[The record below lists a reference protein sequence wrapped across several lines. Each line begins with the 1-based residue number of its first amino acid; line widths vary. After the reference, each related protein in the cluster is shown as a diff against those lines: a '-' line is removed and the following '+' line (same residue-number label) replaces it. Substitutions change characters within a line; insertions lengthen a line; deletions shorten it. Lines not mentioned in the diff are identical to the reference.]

1 MEKEQEMKSHVFPR
15 DCRKS
20 LPTIVSGDGVYLTDT
35 DGRRY
40 LDGCCGAAVS
50 CLGHSNEAVVA
61 AATKQLN
68 AAAWA
73 HTSFFTSAPAEE
85 LAAELSN
92 AAPGELRRVYFTCGG
107 SEAVEAALKL
117 ARQYYVERGELERC
131 FIVSRRQS
139 YHGNTLGA
147 LTVGNN
153 PRRRDM
159 FAPLLFDN
167 VRHISPCHYWR
178 YGEPGESPEE
188 YGQRTAD
195 ELEDMIEELGAKR
208 VLAFVA
214 ETVPGATLGAVPA
227 VAGYFRRVRE
237 ICTRHDVL
245 LVLDEV
251 MCGMGRTGALFACE
265 DENVAPD
272 MVCVAKGLGG
282 GIQPLG
288 AMLCTEKIYETVAG
302 NSGAFRHGH
311 TYMGHPTAC
320 AAGVAVLDE
329 IRKNNLIERVKNMG
343 GRLQSALSARLGG
356 HPHVGDIRGRGLF
369 LGVEFVAKD
378 KTPFAPG
385 EQIHA
390 KIKSAA
396 FARGLM
402 VYGMGGCADG
412 ESGDH
417 LLIAPPFI
425 IEDEHITELV
435 DKLSAAVDEVIGV

>member
-214 ETVPGATLGAVPA
+214 ETVPGAT
-227 VAGYFRRVRE
+227 
-237 ICTRHDVL
+237 
-245 LVLDEV
+245 
-251 MCGMGRTGALFACE
+251 
-265 DENVAPD
+265 
-272 MVCVAKGLGG
+272 
-282 GIQPLG
+282 
-288 AMLCTEKIYETVAG
+288 
-302 NSGAFRHGH
+302 
-311 TYMGHPTAC
+311 
-320 AAGVAVLDE
+320 
-329 IRKNNLIERVKNMG
+329 
-343 GRLQSALSARLGG
+343 
-356 HPHVGDIRGRGLF
+356 
-369 LGVEFVAKD
+369 
-378 KTPFAPG
+378 
-385 EQIHA
+385 
-390 KIKSAA
+390 
-396 FARGLM
+396 
-402 VYGMGGCADG
+402 
-412 ESGDH
+412 
-417 LLIAPPFI
+417 
-425 IEDEHITELV
+425 
-435 DKLSAAVDEVIGV
+435 